1 MRSAW
6 IGMPAAEIDTPAL
19 CLDIEAVQAN
29 VTRMADFARQ
39 AGVRLRPHAKTH
51 KCPVLAHMQL
61 AAGAI
66 GITCAKVSEAEALVA
81 GGVRDILI
89 ANEVIGAAKIA
100 RLVNLAAWSSEVM
113 VAVDDAA
120 NVADLDAAARGKGI
134 RLCVII
140 EVDIGM
146 QRCGV
151 APGQPVLDLARQ
163 IIAAPGLRFEGVMGY
178 EGHTIFTPDPEERR
192 AKTVPSV
199 QQLVDS
205 AELLRQSGIPVQIVS
220 GGGTGTHFITGAIPG
235 MTELQVGSYITMDS
249 QYREGVGIDFAYG
262 LTVLA
267 TVVSVHG
274 DRRAITDAGM
284 KAMTRDFGMPVVLD
298 PPGWKVTALAEE
310 HGFLERADGPPLR
323 RGDKVRIVP
332 NHGCTTINLH
342 DNYYVVR
349 NGVLEAVWPIT
360 GRGKTY

>member
-1 MRSAW
+1 MRSVW
-6 IGMPAAEIDTPAL
+6 IGMPATDLDTPAL

-29 VTRMADFARQ
+29 ITRMADFARE

-51 KCPVLAHMQL
+51 KCPMLAHMQL

-66 GITCAKVSEAEALVA
+66 GITCAKLSEAEALVA
-81 GGVRDILI
+81 GGIRDILI
-89 ANEVIGAAKIA
+89 ANEIIGAAKIA
-100 RLVNLAAWSSEVM
+100 RLVNLAAHSEVM
-113 VAVDDAA
+113 VAVDDPA
-120 NVADLDAAARGKGI
+120 NVADLDAAASAKGI
-134 RLCVII
+134 RLRVVI

-163 IIAAPGLRFEGVMGY
+163 IVASPGLRFEGVMGY

-192 AKTVPSV
+192 ARTVPSV

-205 AELLRQSGIPVQIVS
+205 AELLRQSGIAVNIVS
-220 GGGTGTHFITGAIPG
+220 GGGTGTHFITGVIPG

-249 QYREGVGIDFAYG
+249 QYREGVGIDFDYA

-267 TVVSVHG
+267 TVIKVHG
-274 DRRAITDAGM
+274 DSRAITDAGL
-284 KAMTRDFGMPVVLD
+284 KAMTRDFGLPVVLD

-310 HGFLERADGPPLR
+310 HGFLERVGGPPLR

-342 DNYYVVR
+342 DDYYVVR
-349 NGVLEAVWPIT
+349 NGVLEAIWPIT

>member
-1 MRSAW
+1 MRSVW
-6 IGMPAAEIDTPAL
+6 IGMPAADIDTPAL

-29 VTRMADFARQ
+29 ITRMADFARQ

-51 KCPVLAHMQL
+51 KCPMLAHMQL

-66 GITCAKVSEAEALVA
+66 GITCAKVSEAEALAA
-81 GGVRDILI
+81 GGIRHILI

-100 RLVNLAAWSSEVM
+100 RLVNLAAWSSDVM

-120 NVADLDAAARGKGI
+120 NVADLDAAARAKGI
-134 RLCVII
+134 RLRVVI

-151 APGQPVLDLARQ
+151 APGRPVLDLARQ
-163 IIAAPGLRFEGVMGY
+163 IIAAPGLGFEGLMGY

-192 AKTVPSV
+192 ARTVPAI

-205 AELLRQSGIPVQIVS
+205 AELVRQAGIPVNIVS
-220 GGGTGTHFITGAIPG
+220 GGGTGTHFITGAVPG

-249 QYREGVGIDFAYG
+249 QYREGVGIDFAYA

-267 TVVSVHG
+267 TVINVHG
-274 DRRAITDAGM
+274 DGRAITDAGM

-310 HGFLERADGPPLR
+310 HGFLERVDGRPLR